1 MASILGGLV
10 AGAVGK
16 VVKDVA
22 DKATGGKVTGAVNKV
37 TVSTG
42 KGTSSSSKGSG
53 SSSGSTSSSSAASG
67 GSGGKSYPNGYTTKY
82 TGGNA
87 ALDSTLSD
95 LGSRY
100 NDARERALAGDESAF
115 REMRDL
121 NDRANQ
127 ARNEAGYAA
136 EYAYDDIESIKKQTG
151 HNSGGGSVGG
161 SSGGTASPGASSRPD
176 AGMQALL
183 DAWKSNAQKQQ
194 DNRIDYAVDKAVAEL
209 ERALA
214 DAQGQYKEQQEQVAL
229 DERQG
234 MDNTALYAE
243 LRGDKGGIGKEQYSS
258 VQNTAAQNRLA
269 VSQAQTKLSTDTAR
283 QIEDLRAQ
291 GEFQKAD
298 AALEIAQNYLTQ
310 LISLEQWAA
319 EYNLS
324 AAQFQESVRQW
335 EAEFQAAMDQFN
347 ANLELNRAEL
357 TGVLPDG
364 TPTLSAKNQL
374 TKQLASLGQSLLS
387 AGVMPTEEQ
396 MSAMGVTEAQ
406 AQEYLNLLALEKQ
419 AEAEAAA
426 RKSGSGGGDKKAGK
440 DSGVSIYQRLYDAGI
455 RSVGE
460 AYAWLLDKDYTS
472 TEADSLSGW
481 YKQWMKDYEEA
492 QAESGVNSARFDASA
507 KTLTTLLEQ
516 GKADTVRSGLD
527 EVWSKLSDVQRKTL
541 QELLGRYGY
550 YYEPGP
556 KTEG

>member
-1 MASILGGLV
+1 MAYLPGVV
-10 AGAVGK
+10 ASQAAHK
-16 VVKDVA
+16 KTA
-22 DKATGGKVTGAVNKV
+22 ANTAAAKEAVNKV

-42 KGTSSSSKGSG
+42 KGTAASGSG
-53 SSSGSTSSSSAASG
+53 GADAPRTPSPSGGSGSTSSSSAA
-67 GSGGKSYPNGYTTKY
+67 SGGKSYPNGYTTKY

-136 EYAYDDIESIKKQTG
+136 EYAYDDIESLKKQTG
-151 HNSGGGSVGG
+151 YSSGGGSAGG
-161 SSGGTASPGASSRPD
+161 SSGGTASPGTSSRPD

-214 DAQGQYKEQQEQVAL
+214 DAQGQYREQQEQVAL

-357 TGVLPDG
+357 TGALPDG

-406 AQEYLNLLALEKQ
+406 AREYLNLLALEKQ
-419 AEAEAAA
+419 AAA
-426 RKSGSGGGDKKAGK
+426 RKSSSGGGDKKAVE
-440 DSGVSIYQRLYDAGI
+440 DSGAGIYQRLYDAGI
-455 RSVGE
+455 RTVDE

-472 TEADSLSGW
+472 TEADSLSGR
-481 YKQWMKDYEEA
+481 YKKWMADYEKA
-492 QAESGVNSARFDASA
+492 QAEAGVNSANFSA
-507 KTLTTLLEQ
+507 MARSLAIQLESGNTSALL
-516 GKADTVRSGLD
+516 SGLD
-527 EVWSKLSDVQRKTL
+527 EVWPDLSDAQRQTL
-541 QELLGRYGY
+541 QELLVRYGY
-550 YYEPGP
+550 AYSN
-556 KTEG
+556 